1 MVPGPPFG
9 DHALVAAKKADDGR
23 RIIAEN
29 RRARR
34 DYQIEDVIE
43 AGLVLTGTEVK
54 ALREGRATIAEAYAS
69 PEAGGIYL
77 LNANIPEYSAGNRE
91 NHQPK
96 RPRKL
101 LLHAREIARL
111 SQAVERKGY
120 TLAPLR
126 LYFNAR
132 GIAKLEIGLALGRKL
147 HDKRVVEKE
156 RDWARQKQRL
166 MRERG

>member
-1 MVPGPPFG
+1 M
-9 DHALVAAKKADDGR
+9 AAKDKDDGR
-23 RIIAEN
+23 KIIAEN

-54 ALREGRATIAEAYAS
+54 ALREGHATIAEAYAS
-69 PEAGGIYL
+69 PENDGIYL
-77 LNANIPEYSAGNRE
+77 INATIPEYSAGNRE
-91 NHQPK
+91 NHEPK

-101 LLHAREIARL
+101 LIRAREIQRL
-111 SQAVERKGY
+111 TQAVERKGY

-132 GIAKLEIGLALGRKL
+132 GIAKLELGLALGRKH
-147 HDKRVVEKE
+147 HDKRDVEKA
-156 RDWARQKQRL
+156 RDWSRQKQRL
-166 MRERG
+166 LRDRG